1 MDDTYALLAS
11 RIAELLEAKP
21 NGRLLVGVAGP
32 PGCGKSTIAQRVAA
46 RLNAKPAM
54 ITCKRPDGSGPLT
67 IERHAVVVSIDGF
80 HLTRAQLAAMP
91 NAGEAFA
98 RRGAPWTFDADGVLD
113 FVKCI
118 RASSDLPIDCR
129 PQITAPSFNHA
140 IKDPVPDD
148 IVIQRQSNVVIL
160 EHNYLLLNQGKW
172 KTISGLLDFRIFVD
186 VDEAVARERV
196 ARRHVQAG
204 IEPTLELGRQRFDSN
219 DALNGRLIRDN
230 VTSFDIRVQ
239 SMDLIEKV

>member
-11 RIAELLEAKP
+11 KIAALLEAKP
-21 NGRLLVGVAGP
+21 NDRLLVGVSGP
-32 PGCGKSTIAQRVAA
+32 PGCGKSTIAQRVAE
-46 RLNAKPAM
+46 LLKSYP
-54 ITCKRPDGSGPLT
+54 CKRPCASGGP
-67 IERHAVVVSIDGF
+67 IFARAVVISIDGF

-91 NAGEAFA
+91 NAEEAFV

-113 FVKCI
+113 FVKRI
-118 RASSDLPIDCR
+118 RASSNLPTDCR

-148 IVIQRQSNVVIL
+148 IVIQRESNILIL
-160 EHNYLLLNQGKW
+160 EHNYLLLNQGQW
-172 KTISGLLDFRIFVD
+172 KTISDMLDFRIFVD

-204 IEPTLELGRQRFDSN
+204 IEPTIELGRQRFDYN
-219 DALNGRLIRDN
+219 DALNGRLIREN
-230 VTSFDIRVQ
+230 VTNFDIRVQ
-239 SMDLIEKV
+239 SIDLVERI